1 MQKEVVYPL
10 ALRTYPRLDS
20 NHIDFHNCSPH
31 CPIGIASLYPSRPLQ
46 YCGPHR
52 VEFVTSS
59 LSKWPLFG
67 HVLEDCDMSTNT
79 SNAQPSLH
87 KGYRGVDLKLQYNME
102 NDSHV
107 VFCDTYT
114 YGSFEVFVMVNS
126 VQLSLLLPKQQF
138 TLPKEGLPT
147 FIRISCMTK
156 FKQSGRGS
164 LISYSRQMNSKYAT
178 ELKMAVVNAFR
189 YDLEGFHTIELW
201 EFLDVVDENGV
212 PVILNC
218 DQWESMLPLLRPRN
232 FYLDDIEL
240 LFLNQVGNI

>member
-20 NHIDFHNCSPH
+20 DCTDFHNCLPRR
-31 CPIGIASLYPSRPLQ
+31 PIGIALLYPSRPLQ

-52 VEFVTSS
+52 VEFATSS
-59 LSKWPLFG
+59 PSKWPLFG
-67 HVLEDCDMSTNT
+67 HVLEDCGISTNT

-87 KGYRGVDLKLQYNME
+87 KGYRGVDLKLQYNLK

-114 YGSFEVFVMVNS
+114 HGPFKVFVMVNS

-147 FIRISCMTK
+147 FIRSACMTK

-164 LISYSRQMNSKYAT
+164 FIFYRQMNSKHAS
-178 ELKMAVVNAFR
+178 EWKMVVVKAFR
-189 YDLEGFHTIELW
+189 YDLEGLHTIELW
-201 EFLDVVDENGV
+201 EFFLDVVDENGV

-218 DQWESMLPLLRPRN
+218 DQ
-232 FYLDDIEL
+232 
-240 LFLNQVGNI
+240 